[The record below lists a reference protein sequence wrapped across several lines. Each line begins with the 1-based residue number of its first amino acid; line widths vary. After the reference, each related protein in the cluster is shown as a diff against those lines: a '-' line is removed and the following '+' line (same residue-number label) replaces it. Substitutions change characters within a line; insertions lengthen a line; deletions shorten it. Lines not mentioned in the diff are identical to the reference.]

1 MAEAGSSM
9 LMKDDGEHPVPEQWR
24 STFGQVVDAFVAGDF
39 QLSGHPIAGVV
50 PIDPDKAQSI
60 ADNILAYGD
69 PLAPLNEETWDRSA
83 YRWMDGYW
91 QVLVDLTTAGEP
103 VSDLALHAKI
113 YEAGESRFEI
123 TSVHV
128 P

>member
-1 MAEAGSSM
+1 M
-9 LMKDDGEHPVPEQWR
+9 LVKDEGEHPVPEQWH

-39 QLSGHPIAGVV
+39 QLSRHSIVGVAPIEPA
-50 PIDPDKAQSI
+50 KAKSI

-69 PLAPLNEETWDRSA
+69 PLAPLNDETWDRSA

-91 QVLVDLTTAGEP
+91 QVLVDLSTAGEP
-103 VSDLALHAKI
+103 VSDLALHARI
-113 YEAGESRFEI
+113 YETGESRLEI